1 MWSCSI
7 NCPSTTPRSRLL
19 FPAQKY
25 HLIGQCGEVRVL
37 QNAPTRFQPA
47 DKAAGRKSLPDGV
60 VIEMEDPR
68 CKIAAI
74 EAEDPRCKGMVRGVV
89 IEMEVP
95 RCKGL
100 LQGVAI

>member
-1 MWSCSI
+1 
-7 NCPSTTPRSRLL
+7 L

>member
-1 MWSCSI
+1 
-7 NCPSTTPRSRLL
+7 
-19 FPAQKY
+19 
-25 HLIGQCGEVRVL
+25 
-37 QNAPTRFQPA
+37 
-47 DKAAGRKSLPDGV
+47 
-60 VIEMEDPR
+60 MEDPR

-74 EAEDPRCKGMVRGVV
+74 EAEDPWCKGMVRGVV